1 LSGIIGNNFFV
12 LTESDKVQSAIV
24 NLFRNFTFKID
35 SNAVFVIKSGNKYE
49 FLNLYNKMKLSVL
62 NHVGFWS
69 GINSSYLN
77 NISSYEHQSNLT
89 GVVIRSVAIVSID
102 VSAVA

>member
-1 LSGIIGNNFFV
+1 MSGITANNFFV

-24 NLFRNFTFKID
+24 NLFRNFTFSID
-35 SNAVFVIKSGNKYE
+35 SNIVFVIKTGEKYE
-49 FLNLYNKMKLSVL
+49 FLNLYNKIKLPVL
-62 NHVGFWS
+62 HHVGFWS
-69 GINSSYLN
+69 GTNSWYLN

-102 VSAVA
+102 V

>member
-1 LSGIIGNNFFV
+1 LNGITANNFFV

-24 NLFRNFTFKID
+24 NLFRNFIFSID
-35 SNAVFVIKSGNKYE
+35 SNIVFVIKTGENYE
-49 FLNLYNKMKLSVL
+49 FLNLYNKIKLPVL
-62 NHVGFWS
+62 HHVGFWS

-77 NISSYEHQSNLT
+77 NTSSYEHQSNLT